1 MTTLEILSYLQKEI
15 HSTVFATVDDDGLP
29 QTCVIDL
36 MLADRNGLYFL
47 TAKGKSFYERL
58 MKRKYVAVSGMKGQD
73 TMSTVAISL
82 RGKIKNIGQERLDEI
97 FEKNPYMAE
106 IYPDPECRNAL
117 EVFCIYEAEGE
128 YFDLGQDPVYRQSF
142 SYGGAGIHET
152 GYQIDK
158 SRCTGCGKCRKVCPV
173 HCISEIM
180 PGEIDRS
187 RCLHCGNCFR
197 ICRVKAV
204 VKLGK
209 SGGNV

>member
-15 HSTVFATVDDDGLP
+15 HSAVFATVDDDGLP

-36 MLADRNGLYFL
+36 MLADENGLYFL

-58 MKRKYVAVSGMKGQD
+58 MKRGFVAVSGMRGQD

-82 RGKIKNIGQERLDEI
+82 RGKIKSIGRERLDEI

-106 IYPDPECRNAL
+106 IYPDPESRTAL

-128 YFDLGQDPVYRQSF
+128 YFDLAQNPVYRQSF
-142 SYGGAGIHET
+142 SYGGARIHET

-158 SRCTGCGKCRKVCPV
+158 SRCTGCGECRKVCPV
-173 HCISEIM
+173 QCISKTM

-197 ICRVKAV
+197 ICPAGAV
-204 VKLGK
+204 VKLGDEK
-209 SGGNV
+209 KA